1 LQEDRA
7 HREAGPVLLVVLRC
21 MLRATWRSHGLRAER
36 QQALAILMGW
46 LGDGD
51 QTTKWIAD
59 ECAVRPTPE
68 RAWLHWLSLTT
79 PVTEEEVG
87 STTAP
92 GLPREEPGPRAARA
106 GSRQEPQWPQPL
118 QPQSPHATRHSAT
131 GCRVA
136 HDDGHIPRVR
146 CRRLRRAGV
155 QKGRATTHAVPLL
168 QRQ

>member
-46 LGDGD
+46 FGDGD

-68 RAWLHWLSLTT
+68 RAWLSLTT
-79 PVTEEEVG
+79 HYAG
-87 STTAP
+87 HRRRGGQHDGP
-92 GLPREEPGPRAARA
+92 G
-106 GSRQEPQWPQPL
+106 
-118 QPQSPHATRHSAT
+118 AT
-131 GCRVA
+131 
-136 HDDGHIPRVR
+136 P
-146 CRRLRRAGV
+146 
-155 QKGRATTHAVPLL
+155 
-168 QRQ
+168 